1 MKIKICGL
9 TSLNDITYVNEALP
23 DFIGF
28 IFAKSSKRK
37 VTINEAIEM
46 KKLSDKR
53 IKSVGVFVNED
64 IKTVADISLKGIINL
79 IQLHGDEDNGYI
91 KEIKKITSLPVIKA
105 FKADKINENEINSS
119 LCDYVLIDSND
130 GNSFGGTGKTF
141 NWGIIPRNIKK
152 PLFLAG
158 GLNYNN
164 VDKAIKIIS
173 PYCLDI
179 NSGVET
185 NGIKDRE
192 KILNIV
198 NKIKGY
204 KNE

>member
-9 TSLNDITYVNEALP
+9 TSLNDISYVNEALP

-28 IFAKSSKRK
+28 IFAESSRRK
-37 VTINEAIEM
+37 ITINNALEM
-46 KKLSDKR
+46 KKLLDKR

-64 IKTVADISLKGIINL
+64 IKTIADISSQGIINL
-79 IQLHGDEDNGYI
+79 IQLHGSEDNGYI
-91 KEIKKITSLPVIKA
+91 NEIKKITSLPVIKA
-105 FKADKINENEINSS
+105 FKAQEADERTINSS
-119 LCDYVLIDSND
+119 LCDYVLIDSYD

-141 NWGIIPRNIKK
+141 NWGIIPKNIKK

-164 VDKAIKIIS
+164 VDKAIKNIN